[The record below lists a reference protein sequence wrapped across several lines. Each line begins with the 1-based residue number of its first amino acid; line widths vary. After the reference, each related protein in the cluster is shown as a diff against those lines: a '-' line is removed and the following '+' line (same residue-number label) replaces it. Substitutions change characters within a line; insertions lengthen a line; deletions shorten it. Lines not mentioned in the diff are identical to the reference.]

1 MSLIDRRRS
10 PRAPLE
16 TSATLSRSPQDPLGG
31 FDVVNLAAGGLLLAG
46 RAPAPVNTVLEVTLA
61 LANGQPAVLPGH
73 ILRERTTRDGHAFV
87 VVFGELSLAQ
97 QGLVRDT
104 IDLALAAARSAH
116 VLVVDDSAKAGQA
129 LRGDLSQLGHTA
141 FAVTNPLEALR
152 LLEATQPGRAGDR
165 RSRAWCLRWA
175 GSHGL
180 SGRTASLPASGV
192 DVGSS
197 GARSAGLGVAPA
209 AAGGAAPLA
218 GQTLDWPRPGPHGR
232 GILTRAAAGQGLTVS
247 DFAST

>member
-16 TSATLSRSPQDPLGG
+16 TSATLSRSPQDPLGA

-46 RAPAPVNTVLEVTLA
+46 RAPAPIDTVLEVTLA
-61 LANGQPAVLPGH
+61 LANGQAVVLPGH

-87 VVFGELSLAQ
+87 VVFGELSSAQ
-97 QGLVRDT
+97 QHLVRDT

-129 LRGDLSQLGHTA
+129 LRGDLSQLGHAA

-152 LLEATQPGRAGDR
+152 LLEQPNRVELAIVDR
-165 RSRAWCLRWA
+165 VLGASDGLDLVAYLAEQHPYLRRVLMSDPQGHA
-175 GSHGL
+175 QL
-180 SGRTASLPASGV
+180 ASALRQRPQ
-192 DVGSS
+192 
-197 GARSAGLGVAPA
+197 
-209 AAGGAAPLA
+209 AAPHHLLTKPWTGPALA
-218 GQTLDWPRPGPHGR
+218 RMV
-232 GILTRAAAGQGLTVS
+232 AG
-247 DFAST
+247 F